1 MSAPPAKN
9 AQSTSPRSFS
19 SSSSPPLCL
28 GETGAAAKPDGPA
41 AEPAPPAADD
51 LPVPGVEP
59 AGSSGIHAAEPE
71 RGGEDPDHW
80 LYRLTAE
87 QWLLA
92 AENELRAA
100 EQALAAKQQRAGVT
114 YARRAAGMALNARL
128 RIAAAAS
135 YGRSYM
141 EHLQALAKDP
151 DPAIS
156 QELRDAAARLL
167 AAPLTQ
173 QLVTLG
179 PKGDT
184 RPADFAARIV
194 EYARALVQR
203 PAGQSVH

>member
-1 MSAPPAKN
+1 MSEPPAKN
-9 AQSTSPRSFS
+9 APSASERTSPAE
-19 SSSSPPLCL
+19 SP
-28 GETGAAAKPDGPA
+28 GGPA
-41 AEPAPPAADD
+41 AAPASPRADA
-51 LPVPGVEP
+51 EP
-59 AGSSGIHAAEPE
+59 AGGVRAAEPD
-71 RGGEDPDHW
+71 RGGEEDPGHW

-87 QWLLA
+87 QWLRA
-92 AENELRAA
+92 ADNELRAA

-128 RIAAAAS
+128 RVAADPA

-141 EHLQALAKDP
+141 EHLQALQKDP

-156 QELRDAAARLL
+156 DELRDAAARLL

-184 RPADFAARIV
+184 RPADLAARIV
-194 EYARALVQR
+194 AYARALVLRRADQLI
-203 PAGQSVH
+203 H